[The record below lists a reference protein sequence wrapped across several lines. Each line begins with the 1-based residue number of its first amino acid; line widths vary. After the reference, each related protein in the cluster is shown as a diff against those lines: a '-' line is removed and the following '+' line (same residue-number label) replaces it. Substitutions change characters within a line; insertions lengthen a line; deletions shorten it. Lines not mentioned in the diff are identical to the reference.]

1 MDTLFPYTTL
11 FLAFRRR
18 PLGNGFSQNSLSQ
31 DQAAD
36 LADRAM
42 RKQSPAGPDRLF
54 PLESSGMQQYVA
66 ESAPRLHDYLY
77 RWATERG
84 ESEAVVTA
92 DACLTCAMLKDAV
105 DDCARGLIAAG
116 AKRGDRIATLTVPGP
131 EFLDTVT
138 SEESR
143 VGKEWGRTWSIR
155 GS

>member
-84 ESEAVVTA
+84 ESEA
-92 DACLTCAMLKDAV
+92 
-105 DDCARGLIAAG
+105 
-116 AKRGDRIATLTVPGP
+116 DRKSTRLN
-131 EFLDTVT
+131 
-138 SEESR
+138 SSH
-143 VGKEWGRTWSIR
+143 
-155 GS
+155 